1 MKTLIVVDA
10 QNDFMPGGS
19 LPVADGDKIIPQI
32 NELIKGLGKTLDLVI
47 FTKDWHP
54 AKHCSFKENGGIWPV
69 HCVQNTNGSAL
80 HKDLIVKPE
89 DKIILKGTDLT
100 VDSYS
105 AFYDNER
112 KHKTE
117 LTDFLKAKDAKG
129 IIICGLAT
137 DYCVKFTVMDAI
149 SEGFRVALYTMGC
162 RGVNVNPGDTDKAI
176 EQMKTAGAFII

>member
-19 LPVADGDKIIPQI
+19 LPVAEGDKIVPEI
-32 NELIKGLGKTLDLVI
+32 NELIKGLGRTLDLVV
-47 FTKDWHP
+47 FTMDWHP
-54 AKHCSFKENGGIWPV
+54 PKHCSFKKNGGIWPV
-69 HCVQNTNGSAL
+69 HCVMGTKGAEL
-80 HKDLIVKPE
+80 HNDLLVNS
-89 DKIILKGTDLT
+89 DDRIIIKGNDLN

-117 LTDFLKAKDAKG
+117 LTDFLKSKGAKN

-137 DYCVKFTVMDAI
+137 DYCVKFTVLDAI

-162 RGVNVNPGDTDKAI
+162 RGVNINPGDADKAI
-176 EQMKTAGAFII
+176 KEMKDAGATII